1 MKKMNTVKGQVV
13 SSVVAVMV
21 IGLMSVSAAV
31 KAPAPQ
37 DEAPVMSAQV
47 KEIQDSIEGLKK
59 SMEALSVAASNAV
72 AKGNSPEV
80 GVQSMI
86 SAVEGVEGQL
96 TDGSEMLRNVDA
108 TIKDAQ
114 DTMNDFK
121 KRSVDAVYSD
131 ETRGDFERIVKEYE
145 PTLQR
150 LYKVRTELTKS
161 RADVAACKKVL
172 MEKKDVIAAYTKLG
186 RAKELAALMEVCVSN
201 VQVMVNSIRKIGGE
215 LAPPSKQ

>member
-1 MKKMNTVKGQVV
+1 MKTIRQYVSGSVALVVMLSGLLPVTAEVTGTV
-13 SSVVAVMV
+13 S
-21 IGLMSVSAAV
+21 
-31 KAPAPQ
+31 P
-37 DEAPVMSAQV
+37 DDAPVMGAQV
-47 KEIQDSIEGLKK
+47 KEIQDSIQVLQK
-59 SMEALSVAASNAV
+59 SMEALSLAASNSV

-80 GVQSMI
+80 AVQGMI

-96 TDGSEMLRNVDA
+96 TDGSETLRNVDA
-108 TIKDAQ
+108 AIKDAQ

-131 ETRGDFERIVKEYE
+131 ETRADFERIVKEYE

-172 MEKKDVIAAYTKLG
+172 MEKKDVITAYTKLG
-186 RAKELAALMEVCVSN
+186 RAKELAALMEACVRN
-201 VQVMVNSIRKIGGE
+201 VQATVRAIRNIGGE
-215 LAPPSKQ
+215 LTPPPKQ